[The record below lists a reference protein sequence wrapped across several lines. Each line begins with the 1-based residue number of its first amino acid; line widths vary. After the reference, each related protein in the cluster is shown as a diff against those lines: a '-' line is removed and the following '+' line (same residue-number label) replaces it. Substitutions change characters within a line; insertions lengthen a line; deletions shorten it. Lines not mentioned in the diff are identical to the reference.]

1 MTSALKDVIRY
12 GTGSQ
17 ARVLNRTDL
26 AGKTGT
32 TSDYVDTW
40 FTGFNSNLV
49 TTVWIG
55 FDQPSSVQEYGAKAA
70 LPMWIDF
77 MRVALK
83 GQPETTMPQPFD
95 IVTASID
102 PSTGNILPNGTPGS
116 ILEYFRKDDLT
127 RISTQEDM
135 TPFNAIDNPAE
146 SPTDTTK
153 QQMPIEYPTTENQDN
168 SNNQEP
174 VF

>member
-1 MTSALKDVIRY
+1 MAQVLRL
-12 GTGSQ
+12 
-17 ARVLNRTDL
+17 RVLNRTDL

-49 TTVWIG
+49 ATVWIG
-55 FDQPSSVQEYGAKAA
+55 LDQPSSVQEYGAKAA

-83 GQPETTMPQPFD
+83 GQAEKTMPQPAD

-102 PSTGNILPNGTPGS
+102 PATGNLLPDGTPGS

-127 RISTQEDM
+127 RIST
-135 TPFNAIDNPAE
+135 
-146 SPTDTTK
+146 K
-153 QQMPIEYPTTENQDN
+153 KNQLN
-168 SNNQEP
+168 SMRLIALLSCL
-174 VF
+174 